1 MRTRAGASSRVDGA
15 RTLAFAASASFTI
28 VFIFMDASAA
38 IFLAAT
44 RPPRGSSVGEERG
57 FISLRIVSEV
67 ETLFSARGPPPLDD
81 DGTRSEGEPGP
92 HYVGGRVRLF
102 GVRS

>member
-1 MRTRAGASSRVDGA
+1 MSEGARDPTNRWVLDWRHATRAGASSRVDGA

-57 FISLRIVSEV
+57 FAANSLGSGYTISG
-67 ETLFSARGPPPLDD
+67 A
-81 DGTRSEGEPGP
+81 GTAAL
-92 HYVGGRVRLF
+92 GR
-102 GVRS
+102 

>member
-57 FISLRIVSEV
+57 FISLRIVSEHWRH
-67 ETLFSARGPPPLDD
+67 FSGA
-81 DGTRSEGEPGP
+81 GTAAL
-92 HYVGGRVRLF
+92 GR
-102 GVRS
+102 

>member
-1 MRTRAGASSRVDGA
+1 M
-15 RTLAFAASASFTI
+15 AFAASASFTI

-44 RPPRGSSVGEERG
+44 RPPRGFSVGEERG

-67 ETLFSARGPPPLDD
+67 ESTISGA
-81 DGTRSEGEPGP
+81 GTAAL
-92 HYVGGRVRLF
+92 GR
-102 GVRS
+102 

>member
-1 MRTRAGASSRVDGA
+1 M
-15 RTLAFAASASFTI
+15 AFAASASFTI

-57 FISLRIVSEV
+57 FVSLRIVSEV
-67 ETLFSARGPPPLDD
+67 ETLALFPARGPPPLDD

-102 GVRS
+102 GVRP

>member
-57 FISLRIVSEV
+57 FFRCE
-67 ETLFSARGPPPLDD
+67 
-81 DGTRSEGEPGP
+81 
-92 HYVGGRVRLF
+92 
-102 GVRS
+102 

>member
-44 RPPRGSSVGEERG
+44 RPPRGSSVGEER
-57 FISLRIVSEV
+57 E
-67 ETLFSARGPPPLDD
+67 
-81 DGTRSEGEPGP
+81 
-92 HYVGGRVRLF
+92 
-102 GVRS
+102 